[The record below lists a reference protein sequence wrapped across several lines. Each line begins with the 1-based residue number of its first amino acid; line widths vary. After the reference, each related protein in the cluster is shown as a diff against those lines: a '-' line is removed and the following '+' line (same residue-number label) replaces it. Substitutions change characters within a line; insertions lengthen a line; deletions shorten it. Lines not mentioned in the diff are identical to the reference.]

1 MQQPPRILAL
11 WSAPRCRS
19 TAFLRMIAERGDH
32 LVIHEPFSRL
42 ADFGQVRIGERDV
55 RSEVEAIA
63 ALRELAGRQRVF
75 FKDTTDFHYPQVL
88 ADRAFL
94 AEVQHSFLI
103 REPAEAIASHAR
115 LNPDLACEDV
125 GFTRLA
131 ELYDAVAGLAD
142 RPPPV
147 IDANEL
153 LAMPEALVRCYCERV
168 GIAFRPD
175 ALRWSAGMRP
185 DWQQT
190 SRWHAATSSTTGF
203 QAPPPA
209 SLVEVS
215 ADPTLA
221 GYLAY
226 HLPAFRRLHALRLR
240 PAG

>member
-19 TAFLRMIAERGDH
+19 TAFLRMIAERGDY

-42 ADFGQVRIGERDV
+42 ADFGHVRIGEQDV
-55 RSEVEAIA
+55 YCEVEAIA
-63 ALRELAGRQRVF
+63 ALREIAGRQPVF

-94 AEVQHSFLI
+94 AEARHSFII

-115 LNPDLACEDV
+115 LNPDLRCEDV

-131 ELYDAVAGLAD
+131 ELYDAVAALAE
-142 RPPPV
+142 RPPAV
-147 IDANEL
+147 VDANEL

-168 GIAFRPD
+168 GIEFRPD
-175 ALRWSAGMRP
+175 ALRWSAGMRA
-185 DWQQT
+185 DWQHT
-190 SRWHAATSSTTGF
+190 SRWHAATSATTGF

-209 SLVEVS
+209 TPVDVS
-215 ADPTLA
+215 ADATLA
-221 GYLAY
+221 GYLEH
-226 HLPAFRRLHALRLR
+226 HLPAFQRLHAMRLR
-240 PAG
+240 PAA

>member
-19 TAFLRMIAERGDH
+19 TAFLRMIAERGDY

-42 ADFGQVRIGERDV
+42 ADFGQVRIGGQEV
-55 RSEVEAIA
+55 RSETGVIA
-63 ALRELAGRQRVF
+63 ALRDLAGRQPVF
-75 FKDTTDFHYPQVL
+75 FKDTTDFRYPQVL
-88 ADRAFL
+88 ADRRFL
-94 AEVQHSFLI
+94 AEVRHSFII

-115 LNPDLACEDV
+115 LNPDLRCEDV

-131 ELYDAVAGLAD
+131 ELFDAVAALAD
-142 RPPPV
+142 RPPAV

-168 GIAFRPD
+168 GIEFRPQ
-175 ALRWSAGMRP
+175 ALRWSAGMRE

-203 QAPPPA
+203 AAPPA
-209 SLVEVS
+209 AGTVDVR
-215 ADPTLA
+215 ADATLA
-221 GYLAY
+221 GYLEH
-226 HLPAFRRLHALRLR
+226 HLPAFRRLHDVRLR
-240 PAG
+240 PAS